1 MIEEMGG
8 DFLQWLRGFF
18 FVAKT
23 GSVSLAALEMGRNQ
37 STISHQIKCIE
48 NEFGVMLFDRS
59 KGMELTS
66 EGKILLQK
74 AISIFELIKEM
85 KGIGREGIMHLEGK
99 VTIATNHAI
108 ILYFLPKFIND
119 FKNRDP
125 NIILEIEGGLREI
138 VLDRVESAEADFGI
152 GSFDTLPDGLVY
164 HDLFEARLKLLAP
177 KNNPFS
183 MEKQPTLEQ
192 ISEAPF
198 IFFPRSSTITP
209 MVERKFS
216 ESGLKLNVVLV
227 INNFEMVKKY
237 VELGM
242 GVSIL
247 PDYML
252 TEEDKERLDI
262 FSLDRFFSTRK
273 YGFIM
278 RKRKYLSP
286 PAKAFIRNIKPDI
299 RFKIG
304 T

>member
-1 MIEEMGG
+1 MIEEFGG

-23 GSVSLAALEMGRNQ
+23 GSVSLAALEMGRTQ
-37 STISHQIKCIE
+37 STISHQIKSIE
-48 NEFGVMLFDRS
+48 NEFGVMFFDRS
-59 KGMELTS
+59 KGKMELTS
-66 EGKILLQK
+66 EGKILLQN

-85 KGIGREGIMHLEGK
+85 KATGRESIMHLEGK

-108 ILYFLPKFIND
+108 VLYFLPKFIND
-119 FKNRDP
+119 FKNRHP
-125 NIILEIEGGLREI
+125 NINLEIEGGPRGM
-138 VLDRVESAEADFGI
+138 VLERVESAEADFGI
-152 GSFDTLPDGLVY
+152 GSLDTVPDGVVY

-177 KNNPFS
+177 QNNPFS

-192 ISEAPF
+192 ISDLPF

-209 MVERKFS
+209 MIEREFS

-242 GVSIL
+242 GVTIL

-252 TEEDKERLDI
+252 TKEDEERLDI
-262 FSLDRFFSTRK
+262 FTVDRFFSTRK
-273 YGFIM
+273 YGLIM
-278 RKRKYLSP
+278 RKRKYLSL
-286 PAKAFIRNIKPDI
+286 PAKAFISSIKPDI
-299 RFKIG
+299 QF
-304 T
+304 